1 MHYSGQKELQ
11 IVATFRG
18 FIWAALMRSLNTL
31 YYHTQ
36 RPEITSRLPPRRSGT
51 DLRPHMDMLAGDVLA
66 IGMTTGQPVQSCTP
80 TVSTAKQVE
89 WTSLALWWTGND
101 WDCHQRSHALRT
113 TPERSTGTS
122 WPFGC
127 EKISEAKLLPTAGS
141 ASGEGTISWYV
152 CS

>member
-1 MHYSGQKELQ
+1 ME
-11 IVATFRG
+11 TFRG
-18 FIWAALMRSLNTL
+18 FIWAGLMRSLNTL

-51 DLRPHMDMLAGDVLA
+51 DLRPHKDMLAGECAGDWNDDRTASSKLHTYGVY
-66 IGMTTGQPVQSCTP
+66 GQASRMDLSGSMV
-80 TVSTAKQVE
+80 
-89 WTSLALWWTGND
+89 D